1 MLRSDDKAMLVKV
14 KKEFTAED
22 VKEHINCLEEMRKYA
37 NLRVDK
43 HSFFRID
50 KQKILGTVG
59 GVVVT
64 ADVKEYALGQG
75 LYVMEPSGVSFKITP
90 PNDNPKEW

>member
-1 MLRSDDKAMLVKV
+1 VGILRNLFFGNRYFAPSIGYENTFSGEVYRFQKTVESCIF
-14 KKEFTAED
+14 KEE
-22 VKEHINCLEEMRKYA
+22 K
-37 NLRVDK
+37 
-43 HSFFRID
+43 SID

-75 LYVMEPSGVSFKITP
+75 LYVMEPSGVSFNITP
-90 PNDNPKEW
+90 PNGQPKEW